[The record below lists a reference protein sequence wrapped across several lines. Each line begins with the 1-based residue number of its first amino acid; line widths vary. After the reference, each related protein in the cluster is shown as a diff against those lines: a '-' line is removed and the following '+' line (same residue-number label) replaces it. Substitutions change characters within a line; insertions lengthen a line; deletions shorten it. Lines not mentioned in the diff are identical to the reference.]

1 MNHLIKKKKIALT
14 TEEWLKSPRKERMP
28 CKWYWPAGWYE
39 APFAMMMND
48 WDNWEKHI
56 KREYPVQ
63 HWLRENF
70 QYTFRHYYRAIK
82 NLKRYIINPRRRMRN
97 AVFSAQY
104 MDLVDLVPHF
114 HFQTIIEFVEVEKT
128 FETTEW
134 VGEGVI
140 EKGKKLK
147 ELYNY
152 VKYERPF
159 LLEKLSIAYERVE
172 ITDIS
177 DQTRYD
183 RVNAINKEI
192 KDRDTELCI
201 WVIQNRDLLWT

>member
-1 MNHLIKKKKIALT
+1 MNERKIAIT
-14 TEEWLKSPRKERMP
+14 TEEWLQLPRSVRVP
-28 CKWYWPAGWYE
+28 RKWYWPTGWYE

-56 KREYPVQ
+56 KKEYPIQ

-70 QYTFRHYYRAIK
+70 QYTFRHYYRVVK
-82 NLKRYIINPRRRMRN
+82 GLKHYIVNPRRRMRN
-97 AVFSAQY
+97 AVFTAQY
-104 MDLVDLVPHF
+104 MDLVELVPHF

-128 FETTEW
+128 FEVTDWSE
-134 VGEGVI
+134 EGVY

-147 ELYNY
+147 EYYHY

-159 LLEKLSIAYERVE
+159 LLEKLSMAYERVE
-172 ITDIS
+172 ITDIT

-183 RVNAINKEI
+183 RVDAINKEI
-192 KDRDTELCI
+192 KDKDTELCI
-201 WVIQNRDLLWT
+201 WLITNRDLLWT

>member
-1 MNHLIKKKKIALT
+1 MNKKQIVIT
-14 TEEWLKSPRKERMP
+14 TEEWLKLPRSERVP
-28 CKWYWPAGWYE
+28 RKWYWPTGWYE

-56 KREYPVQ
+56 KKEYPIQ

-70 QYTFRHYYRAIK
+70 QYTFRHYYRTIK
-82 NLKRYIINPRRRMRN
+82 GVKRYIVNPRRRMRN

-104 MDLVDLVPHF
+104 MDLVELVPHF

-134 VGEGVI
+134 VGEGVT
-140 EKGKKLK
+140 EKEKKLK
-147 ELYNY
+147 DLYNY

-159 LLEKLSIAYERVE
+159 LLEKLSMAYEYVE

-183 RVNAINKEI
+183 RVDAINKEI

>member
-1 MNHLIKKKKIALT
+1 MKTALT
-14 TEEWLKSPRKERMP
+14 TEEWLQLPLSKRAP
-28 CKWYWPAGWYE
+28 CKWYWPTGWYE
-39 APFAMMMND
+39 APFAMMIND

-56 KREYPVQ
+56 KKEYPIQ

-70 QYTFRHYYRAIK
+70 QYTFRHYFRIIK
-82 NLKRYIINPRRRMRN
+82 GLKRYIINPRRRMRN

-104 MDLVDLVPHF
+104 MDLVELVPHF

-128 FETTEW
+128 FEITVWT
-134 VGEGVI
+134 GEEVSQDTV

-159 LLEKLSIAYERVE
+159 LLEKLSMAYERVE
-172 ITDIS
+172 ITDIT
-177 DQTRYD
+177 DETRYS
-183 RVNAINKEI
+183 RVDAIDKEI

-201 WVIQNRDLLWT
+201 WVISNRNLFWT

>member
-1 MNHLIKKKKIALT
+1 MNKKQIATT
-14 TEEWLKSPRKERMP
+14 TEEWLQLTRSVRVPR
-28 CKWYWPAGWYE
+28 KWYWPTGWYE

-56 KREYPVQ
+56 KKEYPIQ

-70 QYTFRHYYRAIK
+70 QYTFRHYYRTIK
-82 NLKRYIINPRRRMRN
+82 RLKYYIIKPRRRMRN

-134 VGEGVI
+134 VGEGVA
-140 EKGKKLK
+140 EKARKLK

-152 VKYERPF
+152 VKYERSF
-159 LLEKLSIAYERVE
+159 LLEKLDMAYERVE
-172 ITDIS
+172 ITDVS
-177 DQTRYD
+177 DQTCYE
-183 RVNAINKEI
+183 RVDVINKEI
-192 KDRDTELCI
+192 KDKDTELCI
-201 WVIQNRDLLWT
+201 WVITNRDLFWT

>member
-1 MNHLIKKKKIALT
+1 
-14 TEEWLKSPRKERMP
+14 
-28 CKWYWPAGWYE
+28 
-39 APFAMMMND
+39 
-48 WDNWEKHI
+48 
-56 KREYPVQ
+56 
-63 HWLRENF
+63 
-70 QYTFRHYYRAIK
+70 
-82 NLKRYIINPRRRMRN
+82 
-97 AVFSAQY
+97 
-104 MDLVDLVPHF
+104 MDLVDLVPRF

-134 VGEGVI
+134 AGEGVT

-147 ELYNY
+147 ELYHY

-159 LLEKLSIAYERVE
+159 LLEKLTMAYERVE

-177 DQTRYD
+177 DQARYD
-183 RVNAINKEI
+183 RVDAIDKEI

>member
-1 MNHLIKKKKIALT
+1 MNKKQIAIT
-14 TEEWLKSPRKERMP
+14 TEEWLKLPRKERVP
-28 CKWYWPAGWYE
+28 RKWYWLTGWYE

-56 KREYPVQ
+56 KKEYPIQ

-70 QYTFRHYYRAIK
+70 QYTFRRYYRTIK
-82 NLKRYIINPRRRMRN
+82 GLKRYIVNPRRRMRN

-134 VGEGVI
+134 VGEGVA
-140 EKGKKLK
+140 EKGSKLK

-159 LLEKLSIAYERVE
+159 LLEKLTMAYERVE
-172 ITDIS
+172 ITDIT
-177 DQTRYD
+177 DETRYS
-183 RVNAINKEI
+183 RVDAINKEI
-192 KDRDTELCI
+192 KDKDTELCI

>member
-1 MNHLIKKKKIALT
+1 MNKKQIATT
-14 TEEWLKSPRKERMP
+14 TEEWLKLPRSERVP
-28 CKWYWPAGWYE
+28 RKWYWPTGWYE

-48 WDNWEKHI
+48 WGNWEKHI
-56 KREYPVQ
+56 KQEYPIQ
-63 HWLRENF
+63 HWLRENL
-70 QYTFRHYYRAIK
+70 QYTFRHLYRTVK
-82 NLKRYIINPRRRMRN
+82 GLKRYVINPRRRMRN
-97 AVFSAQY
+97 AVFSVQY
-104 MDLVDLVPHF
+104 MDLVELVPHF

-134 VGEGVI
+134 VGEGVA
-140 EKGKKLK
+140 EKARKLK

-183 RVNAINKEI
+183 RVDAINKEI
-192 KDRDTELCI
+192 KDKDTELCI
-201 WVIQNRDLLWT
+201 WLITNRDLLWT

>member
-1 MNHLIKKKKIALT
+1 MNKKQIAIT
-14 TEEWLKSPRKERMP
+14 TEEWLKLPRSERVLR
-28 CKWYWPAGWYE
+28 KWYWPTGWYE
-39 APFAMMMND
+39 APFAMIMND

-56 KREYPVQ
+56 KKEYPIQ

-70 QYTFRHYYRAIK
+70 QYTFRHYFRIIK
-82 NLKRYIINPRRRMRN
+82 GLKRYIINPRRRMRN

-104 MDLVDLVPHF
+104 MDLVELVPHF

-128 FETTEW
+128 FEITVWT
-134 VGEGVI
+134 GEEVSQDTV

-159 LLEKLSIAYERVE
+159 LLEKLSMAYERVE
-172 ITDIS
+172 ITDIT
-177 DQTRYD
+177 DETRYS
-183 RVNAINKEI
+183 RVDVINKEI
-192 KDRDTELCI
+192 KDKDTELCI
-201 WVIQNRDLLWT
+201 WVIQNRDVLWV

>member
-1 MNHLIKKKKIALT
+1 MNKKQIATT
-14 TEEWLKSPRKERMP
+14 TEEWLKLPRKERVP
-28 CKWYWPAGWYE
+28 CKWYWPTGWYE
-39 APFAMMMND
+39 APFAMIMND

-56 KREYPVQ
+56 KKEYPIQ

-70 QYTFRHYYRAIK
+70 QYTFRHYFRIIK
-82 NLKRYIINPRRRMRN
+82 GLKRYIINPRRRMRN

-104 MDLVDLVPHF
+104 MDLVELVPHF

-128 FETTEW
+128 FEITVWT
-134 VGEGVI
+134 GEEVSQDTV

-159 LLEKLSIAYERVE
+159 LLEKLNMAYERVE
-172 ITDIS
+172 ITDIT
-177 DQTRYD
+177 DETRYS
-183 RVNAINKEI
+183 RVDAIDKEI

-201 WVIQNRDLLWT
+201 WVISNRDLFWT

>member
-1 MNHLIKKKKIALT
+1 MNKKQIAIT
-14 TEEWLKSPRKERMP
+14 TEEWLKLPRSERVP
-28 CKWYWPAGWYE
+28 RKWYWLTGWYE

-56 KREYPVQ
+56 KQEYPIQ

-70 QYTFRHYYRAIK
+70 QYTFRHYYRTIK
-82 NLKRYIINPRRRMRN
+82 GLKRYIINPRRRMRN

-114 HFQTIIEFVEVEKT
+114 HFQAIIEFVEVERT
-128 FETTEW
+128 FETAEW
-134 VGEGVI
+134 TGEGVI

-147 ELYNY
+147 ELYHY
-152 VKYERPF
+152 IKYERPF
-159 LLEKLSIAYERVE
+159 LLEKLSMAYEQVE

-177 DQTRYD
+177 DQARYD
-183 RVNAINKEI
+183 RVDAIDKEV

>member
-1 MNHLIKKKKIALT
+1 MNERKIATT
-14 TEEWLKSPRKERMP
+14 TEEWLKLSRSERAP
-28 CKWYWPAGWYE
+28 HKWYWPTGWYE

-56 KREYPVQ
+56 KKEYPIQ

-70 QYTFRHYYRAIK
+70 QYTFRHYFRIIK
-82 NLKRYIINPRRRMRN
+82 GLKRYIINPRRRMRN

-104 MDLVDLVPHF
+104 MDLVELVPHF

-134 VGEGVI
+134 TGEEVSQDTV

-159 LLEKLSIAYERVE
+159 LLEKLSMAYERVE
-172 ITDIS
+172 ITDIT
-177 DQTRYD
+177 DETRYS
-183 RVNAINKEI
+183 RVDAIDKEI

-201 WVIQNRDLLWT
+201 WVISNRNLFWT

>member
-1 MNHLIKKKKIALT
+1 MVLAY
-14 TEEWLKSPRKERMP
+14 WLVRGSFCYDDERL
-28 CKWYWPAGWYE
+28 
-39 APFAMMMND
+39 
-48 WDNWEKHI
+48 DNWEKYI
-56 KREYPVQ
+56 KKEYPVQ

-70 QYTFRHYYRAIK
+70 QYTFRHYYRTIK
-82 NLKRYIINPRRRMRN
+82 RLKYYIIKPRRRMRN
-97 AVFSAQY
+97 AVFTAQY
-104 MDLVDLVPHF
+104 MDLVELVPHF

-134 VGEGVI
+134 ILPTLWVGEGVA
-140 EKGKKLK
+140 EKARKLK

-159 LLEKLSIAYERVE
+159 LLEKLSMAYERVE
-172 ITDIS
+172 ITDIT

-183 RVNAINKEI
+183 RVDAIDKEI

-201 WVIQNRDLLWT
+201 WVIQNRELLWT